1 MGNAYNNAAMEGEIM
16 KRALGTVLFLTA
28 VLLTIPSATAQTAAA
43 EAPSPE
49 SVLGFVPGTDRKL
62 MDYEQLVDYSQK
74 LAAASPRVEMREV
87 GKSPLGRP
95 MYVAFISAPDNL
107 ERLEELRNINK
118 RLALDPEIPEQERAE
133 LVRNGRVFI
142 METLSMH
149 SGEVAPSQALPLF
162 AYEMATTEDPG
173 MLARLE
179 NVVLMMVLC
188 HNPDGMDMVVEHY
201 RKYLGTKYEGSSLP
215 RVYHKYVGHD
225 NNRDFV
231 ALTQED
237 TRVIAGL
244 YSTEWYPQV
253 MVEKH
258 QMMADGPRY
267 FVPPNHDPIAQNVD
281 EGLWNWSA
289 VFGTNLSRDMG
300 ADGLRGVASHWLFDD
315 YWPGSTETSLW
326 KNMISF
332 LTEAA
337 SCRTATPVFVEPTEL
352 RVRGKGL
359 SEYKKGVN
367 MPDPWPGGKWS
378 LGDIVE
384 YELSSMASILA
395 TASRH
400 RAEILQ
406 FRNDLCRKEVEKG
419 RTEAPY
425 YYVLPSAQRDPGELA
440 ALAALLQRHGVQVDR
455 LTEDTVVGELHLTA
469 GDIIVPLSQPY
480 RAFVKEVMERQKYPE
495 RHYTPDGEL
504 IRPYD
509 ITSWSLPLHM
519 GVRSIEMNTRSEKLE
534 SLLEPLGADDLNASV
549 DLPEDL
555 WAVAYPSSSNASY
568 RAVFAALEAGLE
580 VSRFTHPFGPEGD
593 QLPSGSFLI
602 LAGRPPQDELREI
615 VSQVPMKPRVLTGE
629 VTVGRI
635 DVRRP
640 RIALVETFFH
650 DMDAGWTRYL
660 FDTYGISYRVLHP
673 GDFDSVNL
681 AGDFDVIV
689 FPNAGKD
696 VLTKG
701 KYKRGD
707 RYMPSD
713 YPPEFR
719 KPISKKGLGKL
730 TAFIEGGGA
739 VVSWGRSTELF
750 TEGLAAPPNTD
761 EAGKAG
767 KAGKAEEVEET
778 ETVEL
783 PVRDVSKELRSK
795 GVVVPG
801 AFLAVDF
808 IPDHP
813 LTWGMPEEGG
823 AFSRGSPVFATSIPR
838 LDTDRRV
845 IAVYPERD
853 LLLSGFLEGEKV
865 LQGRPAA
872 VWVRAGKGQL
882 VLFGFGPQFR
892 GSVPATFKLVFN
904 ALLLPSASGSGTP
917 AG

>member
-1 MGNAYNNAAMEGEIM
+1 M
-16 KRALGTVLFLTA
+16 KRVLCAVLFLTA
-28 VLLTIPSATAQTAAA
+28 ALLTAPSAAAQTAGA
-43 EAPSPE
+43 EIPSPE
-49 SVLGFVPGTDRKL
+49 SVLGFVPGTDRLL
-62 MDYEQLVDYSQK
+62 MDYEQLVGYLQQ
-74 LAAASPRVEMREV
+74 LAAASPRIAMREV
-87 GKSPLGRP
+87 GSSPLGRP
-95 MYVAFISAPDNL
+95 MYVVFMSAPENL
-107 ERLEELRNINK
+107 ERLDELRAINK
-118 RLALDPEIPEQERAE
+118 RLALDAEIPPQQRVE
-133 LVRNGRVFI
+133 LVHDGRVFV

-149 SGEVAPSQALPLF
+149 SGEVAPSQSLALF
-162 AYEMATTEDPG
+162 AHRMATTDDSAI
-173 MLARLE
+173 LKRLDD
-179 NVVLMMVLC
+179 VVLMVVPC
-188 HNPDGMDMVVEHY
+188 HNPDGMDMVVKHY

-215 RVYHKYVGHD
+215 GVYHKYVGHD

-237 TRVIAGL
+237 TRVISGL

-258 QMMADGPRY
+258 QMGSTGPRY
-267 FVPPNHDPIAQNVD
+267 FVPPNHDPIAQNID

-289 VFGTNLSRDMG
+289 VFGTNLSRDMS

-326 KNMISF
+326 KNVISF

-367 MPDPWPGGKWS
+367 MPDPWPGGAWR
-378 LGDIVE
+378 LGDIVS
-384 YELSSMASILA
+384 YELSSMSSILA

-400 RAEILQ
+400 RADILR

-419 RTEAPY
+419 RNEAPY
-425 YYVLPSAQRDPGELA
+425 YYVLPGAQRDLGELGT
-440 ALAALLQRHGVQVDR
+440 LAALLQRHGVRVDR
-455 LTEDTVVGELHLTA
+455 LTEDTVVGELHLNA
-469 GDIIVPLSQPY
+469 GDVVIPLSQPY
-480 RAFVKEVMERQKYPE
+480 RAFIKEVMERQRYPE
-495 RHYTPDGEL
+495 RHYTPGGDL

-519 GVRSIEMNTRSEKLE
+519 GVRSIEVNTRSSELE
-534 SLLEPLGADDLNASV
+534 SLLEPLGSEALTSAAG
-549 DLPEDL
+549 LPERL
-555 WAVAYPSSSNASY
+555 WAVAYPSTSNASY

-580 VSRFTHPFGPEGD
+580 VSRLTQPFGPEGD
-593 QLPSGSFLI
+593 RLPSGSFLI
-602 LAGRPPQDELREI
+602 LAGREPHEALREI
-615 VSQVPMKPRVLTGE
+615 VSQVTIPPRVLTGE
-629 VTVGRI
+629 ITVETLG
-635 DVRRP
+635 VRRP
-640 RIALVETFFH
+640 RIALVETWFH

-660 FDTYGISYRVLHP
+660 LDTYGIGYSVLHP
-673 GDFDSVNL
+673 EDFDSSDL
-681 AGDFDVIV
+681 ARDFDVIV
-689 FPNAGKD
+689 FPSMGKD
-696 VLTKG
+696 VLVKG

-750 TEGLAAPPNTD
+750 TEGLAAPPNNG
-761 EAGKAG
+761 EAGKKG
-767 KAGKAEEVEET
+767 EKAEEIEKG

-783 PVRDVSKELRSK
+783 PVRDVSKDLRSK
-795 GVVVPG
+795 GLTVPG

-808 IPDHP
+808 LPDHP
-813 LTWGMPEEGG
+813 LTWGMPKKGG
-823 AFSRGSPVFATSIPR
+823 VFTRGSPVFATSIPVQ
-838 LDTDRRV
+838 DTDRRV

-853 LLLSGFLEGEKV
+853 LLLSGYLEGEKV

-904 ALLLPSASGSGTP
+904 ALLLPSVSESGTP
-917 AG
+917 TP